1 LTIGPF
7 FLVSSGK
14 RARLTLARQTSRRRL
29 RRCVQIVLRRV
40 TAGGRLRFGPMSL
53 DRRTASLAAL
63 AAVAALAVAGCGDDD
78 EEAADT
84 TAAEQAGGQPVA
96 TVEVTETEYK
106 LDPPNPTVEESGT
119 VEFEVVNDGEVTHS
133 LEIESEEEEF
143 VSDEI
148 AAGESTTLT
157 ADLAPGEYEYYCP
170 IANHKELGMDGT
182 LTVAGG
188 GGGAAGGSGET
199 ETETET
205 ETESGDDS
213 GGGGS
218 GY

>member
-1 LTIGPF
+1 
-7 FLVSSGK
+7 
-14 RARLTLARQTSRRRL
+14 
-29 RRCVQIVLRRV
+29 
-40 TAGGRLRFGPMSL
+40 MSL

-84 TAAEQAGGQPVA
+84 TATEQAGGAPVE
-96 TVEVTETEYK
+96 TLQVTETEYK
-106 LDPPNPTVEESGT
+106 LDPPNPTIEESGT
-119 VEFEVVNDGEVTHS
+119 VRFDVVNDGEVTHS
-133 LEIESEEEEF
+133 LEIESDQEEF

-170 IANHKELGMDGT
+170 ISNHADLGMEGT

-188 GGGAAGGSGET
+188 GGGSAGGSGET
-199 ETETET
+199 ETESGET
-205 ETESGDDS
+205 ETESESEDDS
-213 GGGGS
+213 GGGS
-218 GY
+218 SPY